1 MYAILNADKIKKHQ
15 ADVVTARNGED
26 ALENGAIVA
35 LGELE
40 DTGLGRDTYKIGKLA
55 ATTTKWGMVDCVALM
70 YDETKDERD
79 FELVADAITRV
90 YRAKKGQGITIA
102 KKHVSGEVNV
112 GDKLGIKATS
122 YQLQKASGTGAA
134 VARVL
139 EVYNFEGQ
147 DSYYIEFI

>member
-1 MYAILNADKIKKHQ
+1 MKAIINLDKVKYP
-15 ADVVTARNGED
+15 DVVTAKNGAD
-26 ALENGAIVA
+26 VLENGAFVA
-35 LGELE
+35 LGGLVE
-40 DTGLGRDTYKIGKLA
+40 DRLGMDCYKIEKLA
-55 ATTTKWGMVDCVALM
+55 EGCELGFVADVALM

-112 GDKLGIKATS
+112 GDKLGIKAAS
-122 YQLQKASGTGAA
+122 YQLQKTTGAA

>member
-1 MYAILNADKIKKHQ
+1 MKAIINLDKVKYP
-15 ADVVTARNGED
+15 DVVTAKNGAD
-26 ALENGAIVA
+26 VLENGAFVA
-35 LGELE
+35 LGGLVA
-40 DTGLGRDTYKIGKLA
+40 DRLGRDCYKIEKLA
-55 ATTTKWGMVDCVALM
+55 EGCELGFVADVALM

-79 FELVADAITRV
+79 FELKAEAITRV

-102 KKHVSGEVNV
+102 KKHVNGTVNV
-112 GDKLGIKATS
+112 GDKLEIKATS
-122 YQLQKASGTGAA
+122 YQLQKNNSGVA

>member
-1 MYAILNADKIKKHQ
+1 MKAIINLDKVKYP
-15 ADVVTARNGED
+15 DVVTAKNGAD
-26 ALENGAIVA
+26 VLENGAFVA
-35 LGELE
+35 LGGLVE
-40 DTGLGRDTYKIGKLA
+40 DKLGMDCYKIEKLA
-55 ATTTKWGMVDCVALM
+55 EGCELGFVADVALM

-102 KKHVSGEVNV
+102 KKHVSGEVAV
-112 GDKLGIKATS
+112 GDKLGIKASS
-122 YQLQKASGTGAA
+122 YQLQKTTGAA

>member
-1 MYAILNADKIKKHQ
+1 MKAIINLDKVKYP
-15 ADVVTARNGED
+15 DVVTAKNGAD
-26 ALENGAIVA
+26 VLENGAFVA
-35 LGELE
+35 LGELVA
-40 DTGLGRDTYKIGKLA
+40 DRLGMDCYKIEKLTEGCELGFVA
-55 ATTTKWGMVDCVALM
+55 DVALM

-102 KKHVSGEVNV
+102 KKHVNGDVAV
-112 GDKLGIKATS
+112 GDKLGIKASS
-122 YQLQKASGTGAA
+122 YQLQKTTANA

>member
-1 MYAILNADKIKKHQ
+1 MKAIINLDKVKYP
-15 ADVVTARNGED
+15 DVVTAKNGAD
-26 ALENGAIVA
+26 ILENGAFVA
-35 LGELE
+35 LG
-40 DTGLGRDTYKIGKLA
+40 GLVADRLGMDCYKIEKLSEGCELGFVA
-55 ATTTKWGMVDCVALM
+55 DVALM

-90 YRAKKGQGITIA
+90 YRPKKGQGITIA
-102 KKHVSGEVNV
+102 KKHVNGDVVV
-112 GDKLGIKATS
+112 GDKLGIKASS
-122 YQLQKASGTGAA
+122 YQLQKTTGAA

>member
-1 MYAILNADKIKKHQ
+1 MKAIINLDKVKYP
-15 ADVVTARNGED
+15 DVVTAKNGAD
-26 ALENGAIVA
+26 VLENGAFVA
-35 LGELE
+35 LGGLVE
-40 DTGLGRDTYKIGKLA
+40 DRLGMDCYKIEKLA
-55 ATTTKWGMVDCVALM
+55 EGCELGFVADVALM

-79 FELVADAITRV
+79 FELKAEAITRV

-112 GDKLGIKATS
+112 GDKLGIKETS
-122 YQLQKASGTGAA
+122 YQLQKHSSGAV

>member
-1 MYAILNADKIKKHQ
+1 MKAIINLDKVKYP
-15 ADVVTARNGED
+15 DVVTAKNGAD
-26 ALENGAIVA
+26 VLENGAFVA
-35 LGELE
+35 LGGLVT
-40 DTGLGRDTYKIGKLA
+40 DRLGRDCYKIEKLA
-55 ATTTKWGMVDCVALM
+55 EGCELGFVADVALM

-79 FELVADAITRV
+79 FELVANAVTRV

-102 KKHVSGEVNV
+102 KKHISGDVVV
-112 GDKLGIKATS
+112 GDKLGIKASS
-122 YQLQKASGTGAA
+122 YQLQKTTGAA